1 MGTLQFGCFIVLF
14 LLVIILMCVSD
25 LIRYTVLYHKLYHK
39 FGDDWRTSFSKAW
52 KDFIQFM
59 LGYDNKEQD

>member
-25 LIRYTVLYHKLYHK
+25 LIRYTVLYRK

-59 LGYDNKEQD
+59 LGYDNKKQD